1 MGNPAG
7 PDKQYCSSCGE
18 VIDRDS
24 SFCTYCGAEVKDRA
38 FPTDRSGPATAS
50 DGQSFGDSHQPR
62 GDAGASRRSGQGTG
76 GDRYPDE
83 SYETRQTA
91 EMSAVDNDEFDRDFA
106 SARVGMGS
114 VGRPRVGEPLY
125 RSIGTAIGL
134 GVGGVILLAII
145 SAVAGLALLPVLPNL
160 AAFGLAT
167 VIGQYISFIGFGLW
181 YLRRRGYDWS
191 RISSYFGV
199 RRPSLKELGM
209 VILGWVVILVLI
221 SIVGFIVQTF
231 LPEPAQNEGTSM
243 LADYA
248 GNVGIYLGAVLFMFL
263 VVGPSEEILY
273 RGVVQN
279 RLRERLPAFP
289 AILMASLVFA
299 AVHVVALAGNPVAM
313 ATTVGI
319 LFVPAIVLGLV
330 YEYTGNIVVP
340 ALLHGLHNSVIIT
353 VLFFGPEE
361 PESTEF
367 IAGVLAG
374 LPL

>member
-7 PDKQYCSSCGE
+7 PEKQYCSSCGE
-18 VIDRDS
+18 VIDRDA
-24 SFCTYCGAEVKDRA
+24 SFCAYCGAQVKDRA

-50 DGQSFGDSHQPR
+50 DGQSLRDSR
-62 GDAGASRRSGQGTG
+62 DASVGRQTGHAGGERRSDSAYDRGQSAKI
-76 GDRYPDE
+76 P
-83 SYETRQTA
+83 ETEDDA
-91 EMSAVDNDEFDRDFA
+91 FNRDFA

-114 VGRPRVGEPLY
+114 IERPNVGEPLY
-125 RSIGTAIGL
+125 STIGTALGL
-134 GVGGVILLAII
+134 GIGGVVLLVIVSAI
-145 SAVAGLALLPVLPNL
+145 AGFALLPVLPNL

-167 VIGQYISFIGFGLW
+167 VVGQYVAFIGFGLW
-181 YLRRRGYDWS
+181 YLRRRGYDWG
-191 RISSYFGV
+191 RITSYFGV

-209 VILGWVVILVLI
+209 VILGWIVILLLVTV
-221 SIVGFIVQTF
+221 VGFITQTF

-248 GNVGIYLGAVLFMFL
+248 GNVGIYLGVVVFMFL

-289 AILMASLVFA
+289 AILIASIVFA
-299 AVHVVALAGNPVAM
+299 SVHVVALAGNLVAM

-340 ALLHGLHNSVIIT
+340 ALLHGLHNSVIVT
-353 VLFFGPEE
+353 ALFFGPEAS
-361 PESTEF
+361 ESTGF
-367 IAGVLAG
+367 ITAVFAVL
-374 LPL
+374 PV